1 MKFIDFHIFNRYVLW
16 VCFVKCVIA
25 YKDGDKVTLFVN
37 KVGPYFNPH
46 ETYHYYELPVCR
58 PKIIEHKSLTLG
70 EVLDGDRMAKSL
82 YDIKYLEKVSDR
94 VLCDLILSELEIQY
108 LKEAIEENYYFE
120 FVIDDIPVRDFVGHL
135 EESGYLPHSHKV
147 FLWTHNHFTFYYNEE
162 KIIFVNT
169 TKEHNPVSL
178 DGIEAPLTVTPSFSV
193 SWIPTSTPFK
203 NRDALLQDNSFFP
216 KSLEI
221 HWLSVINSSVLVFLL
236 ICFVVIILVSP

>member
-1 MKFIDFHIFNRYVLW
+1 FLIHKL
-16 VCFVKCVIA
+16 
-25 YKDGDKVTLFVN
+25 VN
-37 KVGPYFNPH
+37 KVF
-46 ETYHYYELPVCR
+46 LFF
-58 PKIIEHKSLTLG
+58 I
-70 EVLDGDRMAKSL
+70 
-82 YDIKYLEKVSDR
+82 EKVSDR

-236 ICFVVIILVSP
+236 ICFVVIILTRILKNDFARYNVESKALEEAEGDEYGWKIIHADVFRIPK